1 MAVNLRPA
9 VASVPPLIDAITADL
24 RLSGPAAGLLT
35 TLPVLCMGLFAPVAP
50 VGARRLGAPMVLAAA
65 VALIAVGS
73 AIRGVGAVGLYA
85 GSAVAGIGIAVAGT
99 LLPGL
104 VKARFPDQVGPVT
117 GLYTA
122 GLIGGALLA
131 AGATEP
137 LASAGGVGWPGALAL
152 WALPAVA
159 ALGVWLAVTRPVPA
173 TTPPDARV
181 GLPWRDRTA
190 WLATGFMGGQSLL
203 FYATLAWLA
212 ACYTSLGVDATTA
225 GLLLAVFS
233 ATQLVSALGLPLLA
247 HRGGRLG
254 PWIAVSVGLCVAGL
268 VLVALVPL
276 VSPWLWATILGL
288 GMGGQFAL
296 ALTLV
301 AQIAPTPAAAPSY
314 SGLAFLV
321 GYLLA
326 ALGPVAAGGLR
337 DLSGGY
343 RAPFLV
349 LAGVGLAVLALGVI
363 AARRTTSPSS

>member
-1 MAVNLRPA
+1 MAANLRPA

-35 TLPVLCMGLFAPVAP
+35 TLPVPCMGLFAPVAA
-50 VGARRLGAPMVLAAA
+50 VAARRFGAPLVLAGA
-65 VALIAVGS
+65 VALIVAGS
-73 AIRGVGAVGLYA
+73 AVRGAGAVGLYT

-104 VKARFPDQVGPVT
+104 VKARFPERVGPVT

-137 LASAGGVGWPGALAL
+137 LATVGGLGWPGALAL
-152 WALPAVA
+152 WALPAAA
-159 ALGVWLAVTRPVPA
+159 ALTLWLVVTGPA
-173 TTPPDARV
+173 RAPTPPDARV

-190 WLATGFMGGQSLL
+190 WLATGYMGGQSLL

-247 HRGGRLG
+247 HRSGRLG
-254 PWIAVSVGLCVAGL
+254 PWIALSVGLCTAGL
-268 VLVALVPL
+268 ALVAVVPL
-276 VSPWLWATILGL
+276 VAPWLWATILGL

-301 AQIAPTPAAAPSY
+301 TQIAPTPAAAPSY

-326 ALGPVAAGGLR
+326 AVGPVAAGALR

-343 RAPFLV
+343 EVPFL
-349 LAGVGLAVLALGVI
+349 GLAAVGVVVLVLGV
-363 AARRTTSPSS
+363 AASRTRPEP